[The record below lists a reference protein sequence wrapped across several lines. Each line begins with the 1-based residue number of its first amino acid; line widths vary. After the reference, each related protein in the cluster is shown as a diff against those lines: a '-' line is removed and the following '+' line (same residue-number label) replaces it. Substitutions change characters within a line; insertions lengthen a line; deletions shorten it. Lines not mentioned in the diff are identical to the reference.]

1 MRKTILSALLAMSVS
16 GALQAADVDQAVVDT
31 ITGQL
36 MKVDARIPVESVL
49 PSQMPGIYEVVLGT
63 GEVLYADEKGEYF
76 MLGQLYRLND
86 EQGFVNLTEEKL
98 KAKRQELIAG
108 VAAEDRIS
116 FKPEG
121 EVKATIAVFTDVD
134 CPYCRKLH
142 QEVDELNALGIQ
154 VDYLAFPRGGER
166 SGAYAKMQ
174 SIWCND
180 PAQRPADMTRVK
192 SGGSIEP
199 KDCDSPV
206 MEQFALGQKVG
217 VTGTPALVFPDG
229 SLVPGY
235 VPADRLA
242 QMLGLNAVE

>member
-1 MRKTILSALLAMSVS
+1 MRKTILSVLLAMSVS
-16 GALQAADVDQAVVDT
+16 GALQAAETDPGVVDT
-31 ITGQL
+31 ITSQL
-36 MKVDARIPVESVL
+36 MKIDARIPVESVA

-76 MLGQLYRLND
+76 MLGQLYRLSD
-86 EQGFVNLTEEKL
+86 QQGFVNLTEEKL
-98 KAKRQELIAG
+98 KTKRQALIAE

-121 EVKATIAVFTDVD
+121 DVKATIAVFTDVD

-142 QEVDELNALGIQ
+142 QEVTKLNELGIQ
-154 VDYLAFPRGGER
+154 VDYLAFPRGGQR
-166 SGAYAKMQ
+166 SAAYAKMQ
-174 SIWCND
+174 SIWCDD
-180 PAQRPADMTRVK
+180 PAQRPADLTAVK
-192 SGGSIEP
+192 NGETIKP

-206 MEQFALGQKVG
+206 MDQFNLGQKVG

-235 VPADRLA
+235 VPAARLA
-242 QMLGLNAVE
+242 QMLGVASE

>member
-1 MRKTILSALLAMSVS
+1 MRKTILGALLAMTVS
-16 GALQAADVDQAVVDT
+16 GALQAAEVEQGVVDT
-31 ITGQL
+31 ITSQL
-36 MKVDARIPVESVL
+36 MKVDARIPVDSVV
-49 PSQMPGIYEVVLGT
+49 PSKMPGIYEVVLGT

-76 MLGQLYRLND
+76 MLGQLYRLSD

-98 KAKRQELIAG
+98 KTKRQALIAE

-142 QEVDELNALGIQ
+142 QEVSRLNELGIQ
-154 VDYLAFPRGGER
+154 VDYLAFPRGGQR

-174 SIWCND
+174 SIWCDD
-180 PAQRPADMTRVK
+180 PAQRPDDLTKVK

-206 MEQFALGQKVG
+206 MDQFMLGQKVG

-242 QMLGLNAVE
+242 QMLGIVSE